1 MHGNEFRLFMDQG
14 IPPTLT
20 IYAAQYEPFLRSLVM
35 PRCRAEIRTY
45 HLPDDEA
52 LHVEP
57 RSRVIKVYL
66 LRLKFLFLTE
76 TRLQL
81 ERRNNNNNEW
91 LHS

>member
-1 MHGNEFRLFMDQG
+1 MHGNEFRLFMGHD

-20 IYAAQYEPFLRSLVM
+20 IYAAQYEPFLTSSVM
-35 PRCRAEIRTY
+35 PRYRAKIRTY

-81 ERRNNNNNEW
+81 ERRNNNNNK
-91 LHS
+91 